1 MKKVQKMQ
9 EKQRKLREKI
19 RELEFSDFRKERFD
33 SKLFEELD
41 ESLKSD
47 DFINLRSIN
56 IIKNLFKN

>member
-1 MKKVQKMQ
+1 MQ